1 MHTRSKEGTS
11 AVAVFSCRATPLKA
25 WISAVR
31 PHQWSKNVLIF
42 MPLLLSHQFQ
52 PWRLLASLQAFL
64 AFSCCAS
71 MFYVLND
78 LLDREA
84 DRMHTRKAK
93 RPFAS
98 GDLNTE
104 QGLLLLVAC
113 VAPTI
118 ALAWSLPFSARIVLL
133 LYAATNLGYSV
144 RLKQVVFLDV
154 LVLTLFY
161 SFRLLFGGAAEHID
175 VSYWTL
181 AFSAFLFLG
190 LALIKRWTE
199 LLSMS
204 ECNGVRLARRGY
216 LLSDMST
223 VRSFAEWSLYLSV
236 VVLALYIN
244 SMAASKLYRH
254 PQVLWLV
261 CLLLF
266 VWVRR
271 VTVVTNKGLMT
282 DDPVLFAFK
291 DNGSQAIALLVAVS
305 GALAIG
311 L

>member
-1 MHTRSKEGTS
+1 MHTRSKEGNS
-11 AVAVFSCRATPLKA
+11 AVAVFSCRTTPIKT
-25 WISAVR
+25 WIGALR

-42 MPLLLSHQFQ
+42 MPLLLSHQLQ
-52 PWRLLASLQAFL
+52 PWRLLASVQAFF
-64 AFSCCAS
+64 AFSWCAS

-84 DRMHTRKAK
+84 DRMHPRKAK

-113 VAPTI
+113 AVPTI

-133 LYAATNLGYSV
+133 LYAVTNLGYSV
-144 RLKQVVFLDV
+144 RLKQIVFLDV

-190 LALIKRWTE
+190 LALTKRWTE
-199 LLSMS
+199 LLSTA
-204 ECNGVRLARRGY
+204 ERNGGHLARRGY
-216 LLSDMST
+216 LPSDTST

-266 VWVRR
+266 VWIRR
-271 VTVVTNKGLMT
+271 VTVATNRGLMA
-282 DDPVLFAFK
+282 DDPVLFAFT
-291 DNGSQAIALLVAVS
+291 DRGSHAVALLVAVC